1 MPYDKETYI
10 IDTIRT
16 PIGSFRGSLSPVRTD
31 DLAAHVIK
39 ALLQRNP
46 DFDPAA
52 VNDVIFGCANQ
63 AGEDNRNVA
72 RMALLLAGLPFT
84 VPGETVNRLCASSM
98 SAAIHANRAIKAGDG
113 DLFITGG
120 VEHMTRGPW
129 VISKSSKPFGNDSEM
144 YDSSFGWRFINPKM
158 EELYGTDGMGFTAE
172 NLVEKYAINREA
184 QDAFAA
190 WSQQKAAYAQQS
202 GRLAEEITPVEIPQ
216 RKADPIQ
223 FKDDEFIKPKTTKEI
238 LAKLRPAFR
247 KNGTVT
253 AGNASGLNDGA
264 AAMLIASEQAVKE
277 HSLKP
282 MARIVASGV
291 AGVDPRIMG
300 IGPVYASEFALKRAG
315 LSLDEMDIIELNEAF
330 AAQVLACTRKMGL
343 DDDDERI
350 NPNGGAIA
358 LGHPLGVSGARILQ
372 TAAIELQK
380 QKKRYA
386 LVTMC
391 IGVGQ
396 GYAVILENAS
406 Y

>member
-158 EELYGTDGMGFTAE
+158 EELYGTEGMGITAE
-172 NLVEKYAINREA
+172 NLVEKYAISREA

-291 AGVDPRIMG
+291 AGVEPRIMG

-315 LSLDEMDIIELNEAF
+315 ISLDEMDIIELNEAF

-372 TAAIELQK
+372 TAAIELQN